1 MVGLFSLII
10 IMSWAH
16 QFTEMEK
23 EKNTEERI
31 LEAARVVF
39 HEQGYAGARMQ
50 AIADRAGINKSMLH
64 YYYRSKDKLFEG
76 IFRTSLMQVLAPA
89 IAVLNADLPL
99 RVKIERFVH
108 SYIDQIV
115 AHPHVPAFVLDELR
129 RHPDRLKQFAG
140 EHAQRMFPRF
150 AAEIREAVDRG
161 EIQPIQPEHVLAN
174 IVALCVFPFIARP
187 MIEAVLGFEED
198 AYHHFIQERKQTVT
212 DFMLKGLG
220 L

>member
-1 MVGLFSLII
+1 
-10 IMSWAH
+10 
-16 QFTEMEK
+16 MEK
-23 EKNTEERI
+23 EKSTEERI
-31 LEAARVVF
+31 LEAAREVF
-39 HEQGYAGARMQ
+39 LEQGYAGARMQ

-99 RVKIERFVH
+99 PVKIERFVH
-108 SYIDQIV
+108 SYVDQIV
-115 AHPHVPAFVLDELR
+115 AHPHVPAFVLHELG

-140 EHAQRMFPRF
+140 EHAPRMFPRF
-150 AAEIREAVDRG
+150 AAEVRKAVDAG
-161 EIQPIQPEHVLAN
+161 EIHPVQPEHVLAN
-174 IVALCVFPFIARP
+174 MVALCVFPFIARP
-187 MIEAVLGFEED
+187 MIEAVLGFEGR
-198 AYHHFIQERKQTVT
+198 AYHDFIQERKQTVT